1 MSSISVVMP
10 AYNEEGIIE
19 RSVRNFYDEIVKK
32 VGDSELIIVDD
43 WSTDKTPIILK
54 KLQKELPKLV
64 VIKTPRNSGHGK
76 AVRLGFK
83 TAKKEFIFH
92 TDSDYQHDPKEF
104 WKLYTYI
111 GNYDIV
117 VGVRKKRQDPFYR
130 KVISRISRFFGTLLF
145 GVELHDMNCPFRIY
159 KRETFNKLVK
169 WLDDDMF
176 APSIMIL
183 LVSTYFGVE
192 VKEVPVTH
200 YPRETGKIS
209 ILGWGL
215 VKACFKSFGDMLVL
229 RKKLFSKNRERNLD
243 L

>member
-10 AYNEEGIIE
+10 AYNEEAIIE

-32 VGDSELIIVDD
+32 VGDSELIVVDD
-43 WSTDKTPIILK
+43 WSTDNTPVILK
-54 KLQKELPKLV
+54 NLQKELPKLV
-64 VIKTPRNSGHGK
+64 VIKTPCNSGHGK
-76 AVRLGFK
+76 AVRLGFD

-111 GNYDIV
+111 ENYDIV

-130 KVISRISRFFGTLLF
+130 KVISRISRFVGSFLF
-145 GVELHDMNCPFRIY
+145 GVELHDMNCPFRVY
-159 KRETFNKLVK
+159 KRETFNKLAKFV
-169 WLDDDMF
+169 DTEMF

-183 LVSTYFGVE
+183 LVATYFGVE

-215 VKACFKSFGDMLVL
+215 VKACLRTFKDMLVL
-229 RKKLFSKNRERNLD
+229 RKQLFSENRERKLD